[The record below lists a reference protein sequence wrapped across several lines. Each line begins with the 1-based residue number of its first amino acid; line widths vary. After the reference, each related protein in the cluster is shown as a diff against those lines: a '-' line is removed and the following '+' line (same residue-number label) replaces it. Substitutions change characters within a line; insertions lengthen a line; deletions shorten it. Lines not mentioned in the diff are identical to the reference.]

1 MTGGVVL
8 GWPPKMEKQG
18 HGGVIHEFGLDWQPW
33 SEAKVK
39 ELLAAGKP
47 VYIDYTAKW
56 CLTCQVNK
64 RVYSNATLQELFK
77 KHDVVTMR
85 ADFTNEEPEI
95 KKSFEALGKGAV
107 PVNVLHIPGQP
118 EPVLLPELLSVDNMT
133 AALNQIPAR

>member
-1 MTGGVVL
+1 
-8 GWPPKMEKQG
+8 
-18 HGGVIHEFGLDWQPW
+18 
-33 SEAKVK
+33 
-39 ELLAAGKP
+39 

-64 RVYSNATLQELFK
+64 RVYPDATLQALFK

-107 PVNVLHIPGQP
+107 PVNVLHIPGKA
-118 EPVLLPELLSVDNMT
+118 EPVLLPELLSVDNLS